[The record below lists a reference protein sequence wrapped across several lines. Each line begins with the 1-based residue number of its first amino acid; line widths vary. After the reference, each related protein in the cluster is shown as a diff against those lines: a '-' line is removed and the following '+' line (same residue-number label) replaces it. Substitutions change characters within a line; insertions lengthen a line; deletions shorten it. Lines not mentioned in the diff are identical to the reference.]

1 MKRFSVK
8 RVLAAV
14 CRHIFQTALRM
25 LITFLFFG
33 VGLMITLRYLGI
45 PLPGADQLLNG
56 FDGLSELAR
65 ILS

>member
-1 MKRFSVK
+1 MMRFRLK

-14 CRHIFQTALRM
+14 CRHIVQTALRV

-33 VGLMITLRYLGI
+33 VALMITLRYLGI

-56 FDGLSELAR
+56 FDGLSELTR